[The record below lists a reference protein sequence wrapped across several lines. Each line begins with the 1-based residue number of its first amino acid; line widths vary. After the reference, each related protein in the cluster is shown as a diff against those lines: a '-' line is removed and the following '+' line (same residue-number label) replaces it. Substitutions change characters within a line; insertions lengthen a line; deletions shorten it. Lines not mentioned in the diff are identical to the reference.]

1 MPRMTDDDI
10 IRIAKEAVPAH
21 LKPLGRIIARYDGPS
36 ATTAGLHAFEA
47 HQDIADEVAKEV
59 GAKPGKAEPDSA
71 DVEFVEHT
79 PIGSRSTV
87 VHVRGGKV
95 TRVLKRA

>member
-1 MPRMTDDDI
+1 MAKMTDADI
-10 IRIAKEAVPAH
+10 LKVASAAVPEH
-21 LKPLGRIIARYDGPS
+21 LKSLGRIIARYDGPT
-36 ATTAGLHAFEA
+36 ATTAGLHEFAA

-59 GAKPGKAEPDSA
+59 GAKPAKSEPDSA

-87 VHVRGGKV
+87 VHVRAGKV